1 MLLPAIAATEA
12 EATLNLNH
20 LRVGRTVRGTLFG
33 DSVPAFFLPRLVEF
47 YRQGRLPIDR
57 IVSEYGLDKINQATD
72 DILSGAAVK
81 AVLIMP

>member
-1 MLLPAIAATEA
+1 M
-12 EATLNLNH
+12 
-20 LRVGRTVRGTLFG
+20 
-33 DSVPAFFLPRLVEF
+33 PRLVEF

-57 IVSEYGLDKINQATD
+57 IVSEYGLDNINQAAD